1 MNNSSLLNQEIVK
14 ARQEKAPRLEN
25 MLREA
30 DSLSNVLQ
38 QVVHSP
44 LVRNKPQ
51 QGESLIARLTELR
64 EQLSNKL
71 SLFKNGLITVSV
83 AGVEKSG
90 KTTMLKNLT
99 GIEHLPTDDQ
109 RCTSVSCEILYASS
123 PAEEGLD
130 IIYYT
135 REELLGVIR
144 RQLSYLRNASDLWE
158 DGKQCSLP
166 ETVDSVE
173 AFLGCRL
180 PYIADISAIKRILY
194 GSALQ
199 QLWAIQDAISKYATR
214 LGTTGHDSL
223 AGLSQYASHQTA
235 NNKVVSDL
243 QPIIRKISIHKQF
256 EGGSPCL
263 RFCDTPGVD
272 DPNPQAFEHTLHAI
286 KAETDLLV
294 IANRPGNTP
303 SITQPLGVFLSNL
316 KRLDVSSPLRER
328 SIFFVNWHKCVDP
341 DMRNANIRIQEI
353 NREKVFPPSSIYGP
367 CDVMD
372 SAALSQFMVDV
383 NSRLRNDIPRQDNE
397 LIQNFTREWKSVQA
411 IARQILDELRNQAP
425 PMPASLQRE
434 LDAKFDMWFD
444 KQYESG
450 SERSETEYFMGALVT
465 RMNEKTQQCRNHK
478 ELQNLAA
485 RVKAIYDAHEK
496 QLKEWLNTEA
506 TAEKCRTT
514 IDSGNC
520 PNRNILPKLGA
531 KMTAFVQEMA
541 AVAEDIAPVIQEEV
555 YDVIAQALGNEI
567 AAQLCPGNTACEK
580 LSTLSHK
587 LEESGRDTDVLFIAK
602 SLKEISDISMQMRC
616 IMRHELRPAL
626 NLFDRLRW
634 INNRRDVL
642 VEEVSKKIQP
652 EPCKKWLKEAKLCS
666 AGQNTPDEFSMFYKK
681 LVASGFEVVKC
692 VLSHQSSKLA
702 ELMED
707 FMGDACQ
714 TLATQDKCQNGWRKG
729 LMPYGNIILAAEW
742 REQAARQESAEQFKA
757 LVDSLESVLP

>member
-1 MNNSSLLNQEIVK
+1 MKALLNQEIVK
-14 ARQEKAPRLEN
+14 VRQEKAPQLEN
-25 MLREA
+25 MLNA
-30 DSLSNVLQ
+30 ANALKNTLQ
-38 QVVHSP
+38 QVGISP
-44 LVRNKPQ
+44 LVRKKPQ
-51 QGESLIARLTELR
+51 QLETLMTRLTELN
-64 EQLSNKL
+64 EQLSNKVA
-71 SLFKNGLITVSV
+71 LFKNGLITVSV

-99 GIEHLPTDDQ
+99 GIEHLPTADQ
-109 RCTSVSCEILYASS
+109 RCTSVSCEILYAQG

-135 REELLGVIR
+135 REELAGVIR
-144 RQLSYLRNASDLWE
+144 RQLEHLKNATDLWE
-158 DGKQCSLP
+158 DGRHLTLP

-173 AFLGCRL
+173 SFAGAYL
-180 PYIADISAIKRILY
+180 PAVADIAAEKRVLY
-194 GSALQ
+194 EGALE
-199 QLWAIQDAISKYATR
+199 QLHSIQAGVRQYASR
-214 LGTTGHDSL
+214 LGTQGRDSL
-223 AGLSQYASHQTA
+223 SNLHLYASHKTVDNA
-235 NNKVVSDL
+235 SVSDL
-243 QPIIRKISIHKQF
+243 QPIIKKIRVYKQF
-256 EGGSPCL
+256 KGGSPCL
-263 RFCDTPGVD
+263 RLCDTPGVD
-272 DPNPQAFEHTLHAI
+272 DPNPQAFAHTLQAI
-286 KAETDLLV
+286 KSETDMLI
-294 IANRPGNTP
+294 IANRPGNMP
-303 SITQPLGVFLSNL
+303 SMTHPLALFLSNL
-316 KRLDVSSPLRER
+316 KKLDTSSPLRDR
-328 SIFFVNWHKCVDP
+328 TIFFVNWHKSIDP
-341 DMRNANIRIQEI
+341 EKRNAEIRIQEVSKK
-353 NREKVFPPSSIYGP
+353 NVFPANSIYGP

-372 SAALSQFMVDV
+372 TDALSQFMDDV

-397 LIQNFTREWKSVQA
+397 LIQNFSRTWKSIQA
-411 IARQILDELRNQAP
+411 SARQVLDELREQAP

-450 SERSETEYFMGALVT
+450 SERSETEYFMGALIT

-478 ELQNLAA
+478 ELQNLATK
-485 RVKAIYDAHEK
+485 VKSICDEHTDRLKKWLDA
-496 QLKEWLNTEA
+496 EA
-506 TAEKCRTT
+506 TPEKCRTT
-514 IDSGNC
+514 IDAGNC

-555 YDVIAQALGNEI
+555 YDVIAQALGKET

-580 LSTLSHK
+580 LAALSHK
-587 LEESGRDTDVLFIAK
+587 LEEVGRDADVLFIAK

-642 VEEVSKKIQP
+642 VEEVSKKVLA

-681 LVASGFEVVKC
+681 LVISGLEVVKC

-742 REQAARQESAEQFKA
+742 REQAAMQESAEQYKA

>member
-64 EQLSNKL
+64 EQLSYKL

-328 SIFFVNWHKCVDP
+328 SIFFVNWHKSVDP

-411 IARQILDELRNQAP
+411 TARQILDELRNQAP

-434 LDAKFDMWFD
+434 LDAQFDMWFD

-485 RVKAIYDAHEK
+485 RVKAIYDAHDK

-514 IDSGNC
+514 IDSNNC
-520 PNRNILPKLGA
+520 PNKNILPKLGA
-531 KMTAFVQEMA
+531 KMTSFVQEMA

-555 YDVIAQALGNEI
+555 YDVIAQALGKET

-580 LSTLSHK
+580 LAALSQK
-587 LEESGRDTDVLFIAK
+587 LEEVGRDADVLFIAK

-626 NLFDRLRW
+626 NLFDPLRW

-666 AGQNTPDEFSMFYKK
+666 VGQNTPDEFSMFYEK
-681 LVASGFEVVKC
+681 LVMSGFEVVKC

-702 ELMED
+702 ELMDD

-714 TLATQDKCQNGWRKG
+714 TLATQDKCKNGWRKG

-742 REQAARQESAEQFKA
+742 REQAAMQESAEQYKA
-757 LVDSLESVLP
+757 LVDSLEKVLP